1 MTDLENIFGDD
12 SEEEVIDVVENSNGY
27 DEELETED
35 TGKKSLTSKSK
46 EEQKIV
52 YLKRALKEKEQRIKE
67 LENGSKASEET
78 SKLIESYLA
87 KGYDEDTAKNF
98 ATTES
103 KMTAIQ
109 ERLELQEFK
118 EQNASIL
125 GKYPKASEDLKWL
138 MNASKTTGM
147 SVEEIC
153 RGRFAN
159 DLQTKEQRQKDAML
173 TPSGSQSNPV
183 TTAMRGAESEESL
196 SLNAKDERTK
206 EFFENLFGEKL
217 STKDFLAL
225 KERRGL

>member
-1 MTDLENIFGDD
+1 MDLENIFGSDTDD
-12 SEEEVIDVVENSNGY
+12 EILDVTDDTFGN

-35 TGKKSLTSKSK
+35 SGKKASVTKSK

-67 LENGSKASEET
+67 LENGSNAADAT

-103 KMTAIQ
+103 KMSAIQ

-118 EQNASIL
+118 EQNAAIIS
-125 GKYPKASEDLKWL
+125 KYPKATENLKWL
-138 MNASKTTGM
+138 MDASKATGM

-153 RGRFAN
+153 RGRFGN
-159 DLQTKEQRQKDAML
+159 DLQTKEQRNKDAML
-173 TPSGSQSNPV
+173 SQSNPQGNPV
-183 TTAMRGAESEESL
+183 TNAMRSAESEESL
-196 SLNAKDERTK
+196 SLNTKDEKMK
-206 EFFENLFGEKL
+206 EFFEGLFGEKL